1 MKSTGRGSGPERRR
15 ARSRAV
21 FGVVLVSVAG
31 GVGYGSVDAMARAFR
46 DVGLA
51 SPSVVQDGLRAASV
65 ADSAHGGL

>member
-1 MKSTGRGSGPERRR
+1 
-15 ARSRAV
+15 
-21 FGVVLVSVAG
+21 VLVSVAG